1 MLSVII
7 NMCRPLHGAVQG
19 LCSKRKLKTVSNKAQ
34 MKFSDKRM
42 APLGLLAMSL
52 ARHPGNIDFDPTTH
66 WHQDLA
72 KDKTWREVYENPNR
86 NMGLMHK
93 AAPFP

>member
-7 NMCRPLHGAVQG
+7 NMCRPPRGAVQG
-19 LCSKRKLKTVSNKAQ
+19 LRFKRKLKTVSNKAQ

-42 APLGLLAMSL
+42 APLGLLATSL

-66 WHQDLA
+66 TGIRILPKIKPGERIMRIPIEIW
-72 KDKTWREVYENPNR
+72 V
-86 NMGLMHK
+86 
-93 AAPFP
+93 